1 MIEVEY
7 FALLIV
13 CALMTLFLCLNSK
26 SLSARLNLVDVP
38 VGRKQHKAPTPLMGG
53 VAILAALVP
62 VAFAHTL
69 LNVPERWFGSFL
81 IWIGCVTVMAFVGLA
96 DDRHSLSPRL
106 RLLISFLVFALAAA
120 VDPTF
125 NVRVLDF
132 MTPKF
137 SLGLGTWWLAII
149 FTVICCVGLIN
160 AVNMADG
167 KNGLV
172 LGLALGWLGILAIRA
187 GDPLLPLIGILACCL
202 AVLLIFNLQGRL
214 FLGDGGAYAIAT
226 ALGLLSIMIY
236 NSPGAN
242 TLRAISADELV
253 LLFIVPIAD
262 SFRLTYTRM
271 KQGRSPM
278 SADRDHFHHHLQD
291 KFGWPKGL
299 FVYWGLS
306 FLPGAMIILLSESS
320 HQNFN

>member
-1 MIEVEY
+1 MIDAEY
-7 FALLIV
+7 YVLTIV
-13 CALMTLFLCLNSK
+13 CALITLFLSLNSK
-26 SLSARLNLVDVP
+26 TLSARLNLVDVP
-38 VGRKQHKAPTPLMGG
+38 VGRKQHKSPTPLMGG
-53 VAILAALVP
+53 VSILIAFVP
-62 VAFAHTL
+62 VALAYTL
-69 LNVPERWFGSFL
+69 LNVPERWIGSFL
-81 IWIGCVTVMAFVGLA
+81 IWIACVTVMAFVGLA

-106 RLLISFLVFALAAA
+106 RLLTSFLVFALAAA
-120 VDPTF
+120 LDPTF

-137 SLGLGTWWLAII
+137 SIGLGTWWLAII

-187 GDPLLPLIGILACCL
+187 GGPLLPLTGLLASCL
-202 AVLLIFNLQGRL
+202 AVLLVFNMQGRL

-226 ALGLLSIMIY
+226 SLGLLSIMIY
-236 NSPGAN
+236 NSPGTN
-242 TLRAISADELV
+242 SLRAISADELV
-253 LLFIVPIAD
+253 LLFIVPITD
-262 SFRLTYTRM
+262 SFRLTYTRL

-278 SADRDHFHHHLQD
+278 SADRDHFHHHLQE

-299 FVYWGLS
+299 FVYWILS
-306 FLPGAMIILLSESS
+306 FLPGVTLILIREISNL
-320 HQNFN
+320 NVN